1 MENKKQSKKVSIDK
15 IGIFL
20 IAVLAIAFICFLF
33 CQTNKIGDA
42 QSLVVSAIAAVAS
55 IVVIGNFSQ
64 VVVIKDEMRKENEN
78 VRAEFEKF
86 KENMENKLK
95 GQNDRIDGLKRSVDE
110 AMAALNNDEEMVIE
124 KKDKELINGYL
135 NGEGMADVEIKT
147 KIDVGPLFRY
157 YLAGDKDK
165 KAIIIKAGIGLVGI
179 VDEDFYLNRW
189 DDEEERE
196 QERTKLAEF
205 KRKFVLK

>member
-196 QERTKLAEF
+196 RERTKLAEF

>member
-1 MENKKQSKKVSIDK
+1 MVF
-15 IGIFL
+15 GP
-20 IAVLAIAFICFLF
+20 FICFLF

-86 KENMENKLK
+86 KENMENELK
-95 GQNDRIDGLKRSVDE
+95 EQNKRIDGFKRSVDE

-189 DDEEERE
+189 DDEKERE
-196 QERTKLAEF
+196 QERSKLAE
-205 KRKFVLK
+205 LKESFGLK

>member
-1 MENKKQSKKVSIDK
+1 MCKGRCDFFKRNSVVLYGVIALLVIVVLYLSCSKNNSVSEN
-15 IGIFL
+15 L
-20 IAVLAIAFICFLF
+20 IIAF
-33 CQTNKIGDA
+33 
-42 QSLVVSAIAAVAS
+42 IAAVAS
-55 IVVIGNFSQ
+55 MVVIGNFSQ
-64 VVVIKDEMRKENEN
+64 VVAIKDEMRKENEN

-189 DDEEERE
+189 DDEKERE
-196 QERTKLAEF
+196 QERSKLAE
-205 KRKFVLK
+205 LKESFGLK